1 MLNPQCLGAKRSM
14 ESISFA
20 MVRQWG
26 ASGGNRYPKSI
37 SQMCPFCGDLVTYTT
52 ATSHHDSATGSI
64 GLRASCPSCSEF
76 VSFWAV
82 RSSASEIND
91 GNPAE
96 VFMYPRSRPSLLVT
110 DFPESVPVAIRK
122 SFEST
127 STSFMTKNY
136 PATAVMARR
145 TLEGIFKYLL
155 PEENRKG
162 TLAAL
167 IKQAMEQHNLAA
179 PLATLAHAIRDGGNL
194 GAHFDEENEPTELM
208 AQQMVE
214 LLKYLISYLYVLPSQ
229 IKELEDSLAKEPP
242 N

>member
-1 MLNPQCLGAKRSM
+1 
-14 ESISFA
+14 
-20 MVRQWG
+20 
-26 ASGGNRYPKSI
+26 
-37 SQMCPFCGDLVTYTT
+37 
-52 ATSHHDSATGSI
+52 
-64 GLRASCPSCSEF
+64 
-76 VSFWAV
+76 
-82 RSSASEIND
+82 
-91 GNPAE
+91 
-96 VFMYPRSRPSLLVT
+96 
-110 DFPESVPVAIRK
+110 
-122 SFEST
+122 
-127 STSFMTKNY
+127 MTKNY

-155 PEENRKG
+155 PEGNRKG

>member
-1 MLNPQCLGAKRSM
+1 M

-26 ASGGNRYPKSI
+26 NNGGYRYPKSI
-37 SQMCPFCGDLVTYTT
+37 SQMCPFCCDLVTYSTAVSYHDT
-52 ATSHHDSATGSI
+52 ATTSI

-76 VSFWAV
+76 VSFWSV
-82 RSSASEIND
+82 KSQASNEND

-110 DFPESVPVAIRK
+110 DFPESVPVAIRR

-155 PEENRKG
+155 PEANRKG
-162 TLAAL
+162 SLATL
-167 IKQAMEQHNLAA
+167 IKQAMAQHNLAA
-179 PLATLAHAIRDGGNL
+179 PLSTLSHAIRDGGNL

-229 IKELEDSLAKEPP
+229 IKDLEDSLANEPP
-242 N
+242 I

>member
-1 MLNPQCLGAKRSM
+1 M

-26 ASGGNRYPKSI
+26 RSSDHRFPKSI
-37 SQMCPFCGDLVTYTT
+37 SQMCPFCGDLVTYSTNV
-52 ATSHHDSATGSI
+52 SYHDSSTSSI
-64 GLRASCPSCSEF
+64 GLRAACPSCSGY
-76 VSFWAV
+76 VSFWSI
-82 RSSASEIND
+82 RGESSTEND

-110 DFPESVPVAIRK
+110 DFPESVPIAIRR

-127 STSFMTKNY
+127 ATSFMTKNY

-155 PEENRKG
+155 PEASRKG

-179 PLATLAHAIRDGGNL
+179 PLSTLSHAIRDGGNL

-229 IKELEDSLAKEPP
+229 IKDLEGSLAKEPP
-242 N
+242 I